1 MCFACISSDFINPFL
16 YISSLVKNI
25 TTMSFLAKLFINDEV
40 RNILNAKQA
49 YSRIADVNG
58 RPSSRPLGH
67 KLEFAIE
74 STKDDSFFYESM
86 FSPTHKCQGEIVF
99 YKRDG
104 ISTLFKM
111 EFANAQI
118 LDLSESFNAIDT
130 LPLHMNIAIG
140 WGIMKTKGVTHQEP
154 WNPSNPFVEI
164 EETTREEEE
173 KEVTR
178 YYITD
183 TNGEELETYNLGDTI
198 ILNIE
203 TLNRIGDIIT
213 ISLEDKSHDFK
224 YNGQILPNDTITDY
238 TISNDLEQIELEVI
252 AQQN

>member
-1 MCFACISSDFINPFL
+1 
-16 YISSLVKNI
+16 
-25 TTMSFLAKLFINDEV
+25 MSFLAKLFIEDEV
-40 RNILNAKQA
+40 RNILNVNQV

-58 RPSSRPLGH
+58 RPITKAVGH

-74 STKDDSFFYESM
+74 STIDDSFFYESM
-86 FSPTHKCQGEIVF
+86 FSQTSQCEGEIVF

-118 LDLSESFNAIDT
+118 LNLTESFNAIDS
-130 LPLHMNIAIG
+130 LPLHINISIG
-140 WGIMKTKGVTHQEP
+140 WGIMKMKGVIHQEP
-154 WNPSNPFVEI
+154 WNPNNPFIEI
-164 EETTREEEE
+164 EETTRQEEEIE
-173 KEVTR
+173 DKYEL
-178 YYITD
+178 ITD

-203 TLNRIGDIIT
+203 TLNRIGDTIT

-238 TISNDLEQIELEVI
+238 TITNDLEQIELEVI

>member
-1 MCFACISSDFINPFL
+1 
-16 YISSLVKNI
+16 
-25 TTMSFLAKLFINDEV
+25 MSFLAKLFINDEV

-173 KEVTR
+173 EQILESYFEDQEGER
-178 YYITD
+178 ITKVRKGQD
-183 TNGEELETYNLGDTI
+183 VFLVIKTENMTGKQVDIDLGTTDGAFEYEGQI
-198 ILNIE
+198 VEDNILNE
-203 TLNRIGDIIT
+203 YDITSDYLKIALKS
-213 ISLEDKSHDFK
+213 ISKG
-224 YNGQILPNDTITDY
+224 N
-238 TISNDLEQIELEVI
+238 
-252 AQQN
+252 

>member
-1 MCFACISSDFINPFL
+1 
-16 YISSLVKNI
+16 
-25 TTMSFLAKLFINDEV
+25 MSFLAKLFINDEV

-49 YSRIADVNG
+49 YSRIADING

-74 STKDDSFFYESM
+74 STIDDSFFYESM
-86 FSPTHKCQGEIVF
+86 FSPTNKCQGEIVF

-118 LDLSESFNAIDT
+118 LDLSESFNATDN

-140 WGIMKTKGVTHQEP
+140 WGIMKTKGVIHQEP
-154 WNPSNPFVEI
+154 WNPNNPFIEI

-173 KEVTR
+173 PKLLD

-183 TNGEELETYNLGDTI
+183 IDENNISSAKPGQTI
-198 ILNIE
+198 ILHVITE
-203 TLNRIGDIIT
+203 HLQGEVLTLN
-213 ISLEDKSHDFK
+213 LEDLTADYK
-224 YNGQILPNDTITDY
+224 YNGNVLVNDTLQGYVINLDH
-238 TISNDLEQIELEVI
+238 EKIELDVI
-252 AQQN
+252 PQGS